1 MRASPPYLSYL
12 IRATL
17 SATAARAELS
27 AGLPA
32 CRAPDEDIAMTW
44 RTGLGEARPARRE
57 LLLLATVSL
66 LALSACTRQPEAAP
80 NPATGSRYV
89 LFNQRWLEAQSISEV
104 DLAHPEDLFRH
115 VFAALPAEVTVYPTE
130 NYFYFIAHVGGRE
143 VWGNLRL
150 AAGSRENGVLSFG
163 YFEFIEFPIGNEQR
177 IQGSKFFT
185 DADGVLVKEIDR
197 FTYRVTFRGKSVTF
211 HLNQLDQSKPTRPVI
226 SRDEVFI
233 QRTFDESGYRF
244 YLLFNERSNHFLWV
258 LNEEQ
263 GVADK
268 LDEIAPGLLVGRRSG
283 FAFYVDPSTGNR
295 KVLLGVRQLNVN
307 RNDYFDGPFDQ
318 LADNYAQETRVAEYM
333 VRAFPALAGRIDRYG
348 YYTDRQQP
356 LRVALSTYFV
366 YLARSDL
373 VTFLERMKVQD
384 DPLGF
389 ISRGGRTETATSGG
403 GN

>member
-1 MRASPPYLSYL
+1 
-12 IRATL
+12 
-17 SATAARAELS
+17 
-27 AGLPA
+27 
-32 CRAPDEDIAMTW
+32 
-44 RTGLGEARPARRE
+44 
-57 LLLLATVSL
+57 
-66 LALSACTRQPEAAP
+66 
-80 NPATGSRYV
+80 
-89 LFNQRWLEAQSISEV
+89 
-104 DLAHPEDLFRH
+104 
-115 VFAALPAEVTVYPTE
+115 
-130 NYFYFIAHVGGRE
+130 
-143 VWGNLRL
+143 
-150 AAGSRENGVLSFG
+150 
-163 YFEFIEFPIGNEQR
+163 
-177 IQGSKFFT
+177 
-185 DADGVLVKEIDR
+185 
-197 FTYRVTFRGKSVTF
+197 
-211 HLNQLDQSKPTRPVI
+211 VI